1 MKIQPL
7 DRSITLGECA
17 NQVIRDNFQKIVDQE
32 NAVFKDQDPE
42 SLHQMRVGLRRLS
55 TAVQIFGTAI
65 VLPKAASHRSI
76 ERIAQS
82 LGATRDLDVL
92 QQELTT
98 RYQPLLQE
106 TEQSKFDQVL
116 KHLRQK
122 RDKKFQKM
130 LKTLHGDRHHQL
142 KQTIQAWLDQ
152 PIYTQMRNVSVAQSL
167 PDLLLPL
174 ICGLFLHP
182 GWLVGTSI
190 DAEKVTLLP
199 MKNAEDLSEQ
209 WSESHNVLHDLRQQT
224 KDVRYQV
231 EFFTDFYAAPYQ
243 QKIEEFKTIQDI
255 LGRFQD
261 HVVLRQ
267 FLESTLNA
275 DLTAVLPT
283 IAQVIQQDQIT
294 LWQSWQPIQQH
305 YLASDFRQLWRSL
318 LTTTLEQTPA
328 VIPENQE
335 SNQPTETTKRA
346 RKKS

>member
-7 DRSITLGECA
+7 DRSITLGEGA
-17 NQVIRDNFQKIVDQE
+17 NQIIGDNFQKIVNRE
-32 NAVFKDQDPE
+32 EAVFKDKDPE
-42 SLHQMRVGLRRLS
+42 SLHEMRVGLRRLS
-55 TAVQIFGTAI
+55 TAVQIFGSAI

-76 ERIAQS
+76 EKIAQR
-82 LGATRDLDVL
+82 LGKIRDLDVL
-92 QQELTT
+92 QQALTA

-122 RDKKFQKM
+122 RDKRFRQM
-130 LKTLHGDRHHQL
+130 QKTLHGDRYHQL
-142 KQTIQAWLDQ
+142 KQTIQTWLDQ
-152 PIYTQMRNVSVAQSL
+152 PAYTRMGDVSIAQSL

-174 ICGLFLHP
+174 ICDLFLHP

-190 DAEKVTLLP
+190 QTGKVTRLS
-199 MKNAEDLSEQ
+199 MENAEDLSEQ
-209 WSESHNVLHDLRQQT
+209 WSESHKVLHDLRQQT

-231 EFFTDFYAAPYQ
+231 EFFADFYETSYL

-267 FLESTLNA
+267 FLASTLNA

-283 IAQVIQQDQIT
+283 ITQVIQQDQTT
-294 LWQSWQPIQQH
+294 LWQNWQPIQQN
-305 YLASDFRQLWRSL
+305 YLSSDFRQLWRSL
-318 LTTTLEQTPA
+318 LTNTLELTPT
-328 VIPENQE
+328 VI
-335 SNQPTETTKRA
+335 S
-346 RKKS
+346 KKSRIKSAH